1 MQAII
6 GIDPGLRRT
15 GWGVIEALL
24 NGETWFRRDRATF
37 EVLERELLPA
47 LTVARGGPVRI
58 LSAGSGSGQEAY
70 SLAIAALEA
79 GARVEGTR
87 KPAGAAGSA
96 VPSGKAHMSPRAS
109 SRSASHQAS
118 SRGAAGT
125 FGAPSLSSS
134 ASRKC
139 ACHDASV

>member
-1 MQAII
+1 M
-6 GIDPGLRRT
+6 
-15 GWGVIEALL
+15 
-24 NGETWFRRDRATF
+24 
-37 EVLERELLPA
+37 PA
-47 LTVARGGPVRI
+47 FPAGGKDH
-58 LSAGSGSGQEAY
+58 
-70 SLAIAALEA
+70 A

-125 FGAPSLSSS
+125 FGTSAIIRAGAQTTARPLAAAQSISVRLSATPSPSRPAS
-134 ASRKC
+134 AH
-139 ACHDASV
+139 AA